1 MIKDPIKLAIRKKG
15 LSQGE
20 FAEQI
25 GISRMTLHSLLSGKN
40 LPKGPT
46 LDKIAK
52 GLGWSRRRLGKLLV
66 DMYSDRA
73 NGISNKHN
81 SAGAGGASA
90 GGGTRRHG

>member
-15 LSQGE
+15 LTQDE

-25 GISRMTLHSLLSGKN
+25 GMKRQGLHNLLMGKY
-40 LPKGPT
+40 LPQAAT

-66 DMYSDRA
+66 DRYSDRK
-73 NGISNKHN
+73 NGISEKHKPTDT
-81 SAGAGGASA
+81 GGAP
-90 GGGTRRHG
+90 GQE